1 MSERWTSSRALM
13 VVRAFAAVVAH
24 VQCRLDRTLAVVLVA
39 QVARAPF
46 GVHVVHQCLLV
57 IVSSS
62 GGNGGTSGER
72 PGVPALPGD
81 EPSDGSHR
89 RGMLPRWGSLFA
101 ESQSRGGSSRP
112 YAELRGEGGLTCEVE
127 PRRGE

>member
-62 GGNGGTSGER
+62 GGNGGSSGER

-89 RGMLPRWGSLFA
+89 RGMLPRWGRWFGELNPA
-101 ESQSRGGSSRP
+101 GGTSRP
-112 YAELRGEGGLTCEVE
+112 SPDLRG
-127 PRRGE
+127 R